1 MRIVFVL
8 LVATTFIGCAYVP
21 IEEVQEQARVCVAN
35 HRNEEGILAPA
46 PDEYATVCWAEW
58 NRREESRLRSEE
70 RRAARENNCP
80 DRRPIEFCNRGHCGC
95 ITRDELSRILRRG
108 TRY

>member
-1 MRIVFVL
+1 MRIILAL

-35 HRNEEGILAPA
+35 HRNEDGILAPA
-46 PDEYATVCWAEW
+46 PDEYATMCWAEW

-70 RRAARENNCP
+70 RREARQNSCP
-80 DRRPIEFCNRGHCGC
+80 HARPIEYCKGRYCTC
-95 ITRDELSRILRRG
+95 ITRYELNRIIRG
-108 TRY
+108 VRY